1 MTLTPGTR
9 LGPYE
14 ILGEIGAG
22 GMGNV
27 YRARDTRLDRE
38 VAVKTLK
45 GTFTERF
52 EREARAI
59 SSLNHPNICTLFD
72 VGEYEGT
79 GYLVMEYVEGKTLAG
94 PLPFEQAIP
103 YAVQIC
109 EALHAAHRK
118 GIIHRDLKPAN
129 ILLTKQGVKLLDFGL
144 AKLDVATVGSSPDLG
159 TAAERA
165 TIAALTGAHTIVGT
179 PQYMAPEQIEG
190 REVDART
197 DIFAF
202 GCVLYE
208 LLTGQR
214 PFEGK
219 TPSSVMA
226 AILAS
231 QPRSLEEVAP
241 LTPPALERVV
251 SRCLEKDPDD
261 RWQTARDVT
270 AELQWVAKGG
280 SRVGLPAVITG
291 RRRNRERL
299 AWAAC
304 VVATLAAIGFAIAWV
319 RRAPTPAPVVRFAVP
334 VPEHLISVGPSALS
348 PDGRFIAFDG
358 ADAGG
363 RRQIWIRALDALEPR
378 PLSGTEGTSRPF
390 WSPDSRQLAFFSGG
404 KLKKIAVSGGS
415 PQVICDAPRGSDGS
429 WGADGT
435 ILFDGGAQ
443 DPIWKVPATGGVAQ
457 TMISTPKDAAVGW
470 PEFLPD
476 GRHFLYSVFS
486 GAGSDQS
493 VMVGTIDS
501 NDPKQLV
508 TTGSRVQYAEPGFL
522 IYVRDQTLVAH
533 PFDPKGL
540 AFTGEPI
547 PIGEGL
553 GVDAVGLASF
563 TVSRNGILAFRT
575 GEGTS
580 HQFILVDRSG
590 KEAPLIETTG
600 QYRDAWFSPDG
611 RRLVFDALSSEGS
624 DLWIRD
630 LVRGVTSRFTFDAAP
645 EVSPIWSPD
654 GRRIVFTVRKE
665 GATNLWIKD
674 ASGAREAELLLK
686 TADEK
691 YASDWTRDGSYL
703 IYATRSAATGWD
715 QWAVRLTG
723 DKKAFPLAKTRFNEL
738 FGTVSPD
745 GRFLAYFSDE
755 SGQMEIYVQEFPE
768 PQNKWQVSASGGRE
782 PFWSADGR
790 TLYFRDAANGVMA
803 VSVDTT
809 STFSA
814 GIPQRLFQT
823 RFAPVVA
830 RAHFRPAPDG
840 RFLVLAPTGTQTVN
854 PTSVVLNWTSAL
866 GN

>member
-1 MTLTPGTR
+1 
-9 LGPYE
+9 
-14 ILGEIGAG
+14 
-22 GMGNV
+22 
-27 YRARDTRLDRE
+27 
-38 VAVKTLK
+38 
-45 GTFTERF
+45 
-52 EREARAI
+52 
-59 SSLNHPNICTLFD
+59 
-72 VGEYEGT
+72 
-79 GYLVMEYVEGKTLAG
+79 
-94 PLPFEQAIP
+94 
-103 YAVQIC
+103 
-109 EALHAAHRK
+109 
-118 GIIHRDLKPAN
+118 
-129 ILLTKQGVKLLDFGL
+129 
-144 AKLDVATVGSSPDLG
+144 
-159 TAAERA
+159 
-165 TIAALTGAHTIVGT
+165 
-179 PQYMAPEQIEG
+179 
-190 REVDART
+190 
-197 DIFAF
+197 
-202 GCVLYE
+202 
-208 LLTGQR
+208 
-214 PFEGK
+214 
-219 TPSSVMA
+219 
-226 AILAS
+226 
-231 QPRSLEEVAP
+231 
-241 LTPPALERVV
+241 
-251 SRCLEKDPDD
+251 
-261 RWQTARDVT
+261 
-270 AELQWVAKGG
+270 
-280 SRVGLPAVITG
+280 
-291 RRRNRERL
+291 
-299 AWAAC
+299 
-304 VVATLAAIGFAIAWV
+304 
-319 RRAPTPAPVVRFAVP
+319 
-334 VPEHLISVGPSALS
+334 
-348 PDGRFIAFDG
+348 
-358 ADAGG
+358 
-363 RRQIWIRALDALEPR
+363 
-378 PLSGTEGTSRPF
+378 
-390 WSPDSRQLAFFSGG
+390 
-404 KLKKIAVSGGS
+404 
-415 PQVICDAPRGSDGS
+415 
-429 WGADGT
+429 
-435 ILFDGGAQ
+435 
-443 DPIWKVPATGGVAQ
+443 
-457 TMISTPKDAAVGW
+457 
-470 PEFLPD
+470 
-476 GRHFLYSVFS
+476 
-486 GAGSDQS
+486 
-493 VMVGTIDS
+493 MVGTIDS

-830 RAHFRPAPDG
+830 RANFRPAPDG

>member
-1 MTLTPGTR
+1 
-9 LGPYE
+9 
-14 ILGEIGAG
+14 
-22 GMGNV
+22 
-27 YRARDTRLDRE
+27 
-38 VAVKTLK
+38 
-45 GTFTERF
+45 
-52 EREARAI
+52 
-59 SSLNHPNICTLFD
+59 
-72 VGEYEGT
+72 
-79 GYLVMEYVEGKTLAG
+79 
-94 PLPFEQAIP
+94 
-103 YAVQIC
+103 
-109 EALHAAHRK
+109 
-118 GIIHRDLKPAN
+118 
-129 ILLTKQGVKLLDFGL
+129 
-144 AKLDVATVGSSPDLG
+144 
-159 TAAERA
+159 
-165 TIAALTGAHTIVGT
+165 
-179 PQYMAPEQIEG
+179 
-190 REVDART
+190 
-197 DIFAF
+197 
-202 GCVLYE
+202 
-208 LLTGQR
+208 
-214 PFEGK
+214 
-219 TPSSVMA
+219 
-226 AILAS
+226 
-231 QPRSLEEVAP
+231 
-241 LTPPALERVV
+241 
-251 SRCLEKDPDD
+251 
-261 RWQTARDVT
+261 
-270 AELQWVAKGG
+270 
-280 SRVGLPAVITG
+280 
-291 RRRNRERL
+291 
-299 AWAAC
+299 
-304 VVATLAAIGFAIAWV
+304 
-319 RRAPTPAPVVRFAVP
+319 VRFAVP

-363 RRQIWIRALDALEPR
+363 RRQIWLRALDALEPR

-443 DPIWKVPATGGVAQ
+443 DPIWKIPSTGGVAQ

-476 GRHFLYSVFS
+476 GQHFLYSVFS